1 MDNTMLT
8 TEQMEV
14 AKKLIEFTQNF
25 SDQVVHIMK
34 NHGLWQKGFE
44 LKLRIDPLA
53 ECLTEE
59 IQFHRWVEDGEGQ
72 FKECVD
78 RVKSQNEMFGKGWYN
93 LPTHTS
99 REFIHLFDEPTDGTG
114 KEKGKTD
121 EKPLPPDGMWVGSD
135 RNSDPV
141 DGWEWDIND
150 SLS

>member
-59 IQFHRWVEDGEGQ
+59 NLQRWMMRKTLGNNKKAIV
-72 FKECVD
+72 
-78 RVKSQNEMFGKGWYN
+78 N
-93 LPTHTS
+93 
-99 REFIHLFDEPTDGTG
+99 TG
-114 KEKGKTD
+114 ISKRRLE
-121 EKPLPPDGMWVGSD
+121 
-135 RNSDPV
+135 RR
-141 DGWEWDIND
+141 
-150 SLS
+150 